1 MTCLRHCKAVVF
13 RDDSDEAR
21 SGSCLLMNEVFSLI
35 AEERTDKRVFLKVQN
50 SSKAQKQ
57 SPIISGEKKKSRS
70 HMVIIGSTLA
80 AFFGIIKISAES
92 WGKEDFD
99 ALYEGTMSNGIKI
112 AVKRLDGLGHVIR
125 VIPNRSKDSLWH
137 SPCQPADQQQLMD
150 MVDKNNKEMQMHKEV
165 VTEMMSIDAWC
176 LQGDFT
182 KRTSM
187 SLVVK
192 ALEAYL
198 RFELATNRAKP
209 LTVQYCLQYYIESNP
224 PKFYYAS
231 SSPDSIHFSFDSQTL
246 TALQESPTSPAQF
259 IKLQPDGH
267 LRVYQWD
274 EKVLR
279 LEVISDLSLSYGGN
293 CGYPNVCGRDGIC
306 TGDGRCSFPPEEN
319 FFMPSD

>member
-35 AEERTDKRVFLKVQN
+35 DEERMDERVFLKVQN

-92 WGKEDFD
+92 WGKEDFG
-99 ALYEGTMSNGIKI
+99 ALYEGTM
-112 AVKRLDGLGHVIR
+112 
-125 VIPNRSKDSLWH
+125 
-137 SPCQPADQQQLMD
+137 
-150 MVDKNNKEMQMHKEV
+150 
-165 VTEMMSIDAWC
+165 T
-176 LQGDFT
+176 
-182 KRTSM
+182 
-187 SLVVK
+187 
-192 ALEAYL
+192 YL

-209 LTVQYCLQYYIESNP
+209 LTVQYCLQYCIESNP

-246 TALQESPTSPAQF
+246 TAQQESPTSPAQF

-279 LEVISDLSLSYGGN
+279 LEVISDLFLSYGGN
-293 CGYPNVCGRDGIC
+293 CGYPTVCGRDGIC

-319 FFMPSD
+319 FFMP

>member
-35 AEERTDKRVFLKVQN
+35 DEERTDKRVFLK
-50 SSKAQKQ
+50 
-57 SPIISGEKKKSRS
+57 
-70 HMVIIGSTLA
+70 TY
-80 AFFGIIKISAES
+80 
-92 WGKEDFD
+92 EDVHLLTVF
-99 ALYEGTMSNGIKI
+99 ERK
-112 AVKRLDGLGHVIR
+112 
-125 VIPNRSKDSLWH
+125 
-137 SPCQPADQQQLMD
+137 ADQQQLMD

-192 ALEAYL
+192 ALE
-198 RFELATNRAKP
+198 
-209 LTVQYCLQYYIESNP
+209 VQYCLQYYIESNP

-279 LEVISDLSLSYGGN
+279 LEVISDLSLSYGN
-293 CGYPNVCGRDGIC
+293 CGYPTVCGRDGIC
-306 TGDGRCSFPPEEN
+306 TGNGRCSFPPEED

>member
-1 MTCLRHCKAVVF
+1 MRGVYRAISPRGLPCHWWLKHWKVW
-13 RDDSDEAR
+13 
-21 SGSCLLMNEVFSLI
+21 CLLKPTCITISL
-35 AEERTDKRVFLKVQN
+35 
-50 SSKAQKQ
+50 
-57 SPIISGEKKKSRS
+57 
-70 HMVIIGSTLA
+70 
-80 AFFGIIKISAES
+80 
-92 WGKEDFD
+92 
-99 ALYEGTMSNGIKI
+99 
-112 AVKRLDGLGHVIR
+112 
-125 VIPNRSKDSLWH
+125 
-137 SPCQPADQQQLMD
+137 
-150 MVDKNNKEMQMHKEV
+150 
-165 VTEMMSIDAWC
+165 
-176 LQGDFT
+176 
-182 KRTSM
+182 
-187 SLVVK
+187 
-192 ALEAYL
+192 AYL